1 MSISVCL
8 IVHHDGLHLP
18 RAMESVKAVADELI
32 VVVAGADDSAL
43 KAAAQ
48 CGARAVAT
56 PWNSDLS
63 AVWNAAVEM
72 AGGDSIFLMESDEWL
87 LPQCIMEIRRC
98 ATADDALGFFITRE
112 DVLDEAQPENLSLMR
127 HLRLFRRRSDA
138 RFVGRCHPDFS
149 PPLPQIA
156 QQINKKISPSA
167 VVLRHDGY
175 AGAQRM
181 ARLRQDAALLELE
194 LSDHP
199 DRFYYLVELGRTL
212 LLLGDPRGHGYLR
225 QATELLYKH
234 RDDMVAPSV
243 MAAALLEHLMRM
255 TPTVSQ
261 SPFTRSELHGLANRW
276 FPNSAPLIWLES
288 QWYYDQENFTQ
299 AAVLLNKLIDLGR
312 QQAYDQSCSFDPRIV
327 GDDAR
332 LNLGVCY
339 MRSAELAK
347 AEKQFAELLESPTA
361 GAAARENIAIVRDL
375 RRRIEQGQKR
385 DEREPRDMR
394 FQGDESGYII

>member
-1 MSISVCL
+1 
-8 IVHHDGLHLP
+8 
-18 RAMESVKAVADELI
+18 MESVKAVADELI
-32 VVVAGADDSAL
+32 VVVAGADDAAL
-43 KAAAQ
+43 KAATEF
-48 CGARAVAT
+48 GARAVQM

-63 AVWNAAVEM
+63 AVWNAAVDM
-72 AGGDSIFLMESDEWL
+72 ASGDWILLMESDEWL
-87 LPQCIMEIRRC
+87 LPQSIMEIRRC
-98 ATADDALGFFITRE
+98 ATADDTLGFFIARE
-112 DVLDEAQPENLSLMR
+112 DVLDEAQPDKVSLMWQ
-127 HLRLFRRRSDA
+127 LRMFRRRSDV

-167 VVLRHDGY
+167 GVLRHDGY
-175 AGAQRM
+175 AGGQRL
-181 ARLRQDAALLELE
+181 ARLRQEAALLELE
-194 LSDHP
+194 LNDRP

-212 LLLGDPRGHGYLR
+212 LLLNDPRGHGHLR
-225 QATELLYKH
+225 QATELLYNH

-243 MAAALLEHLMRM
+243 MAAALLEHLMRL
-255 TPTVSQ
+255 TPAVSHNRF
-261 SPFTRSELHGLANRW
+261 SRSELHALANRW
-276 FPNSAPLIWLES
+276 FPNSAPLVWLEA

-327 GDDAR
+327 GDDAK

-347 AEKQFAELLESPTA
+347 AEKQFGQLLESPTA

-375 RRRIEQGQKR
+375 RRRIEQVQQR
-385 DEREPRDMR
+385 DKGDQRDTAY
-394 FQGDESGYII
+394 QGDESGYII